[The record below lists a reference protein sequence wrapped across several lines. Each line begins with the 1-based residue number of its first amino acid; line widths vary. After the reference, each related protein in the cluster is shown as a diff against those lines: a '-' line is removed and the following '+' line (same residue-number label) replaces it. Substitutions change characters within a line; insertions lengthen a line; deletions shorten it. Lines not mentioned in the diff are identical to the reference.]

1 MMLFDL
7 LTITPCRS
15 FSVTMSIEI
24 SDEVSPNGL
33 AALGLLLFVCEVTLF
48 LVGLEVRIDRFWAN
62 LVVGRTS
69 SR

>member
-1 MMLFDL
+1 M
-7 LTITPCRS
+7 PCRS
-15 FSVTMSIEI
+15 FSATMSIEI

-48 LVGLEVRIDRFWAN
+48 LVGLEVRIDRLWVN
-62 LVVGRTS
+62 LVVVKQTS